1 MNKYLRL
8 AMQAAGITSAL
19 LFISL
24 FLMFVTLNLILG
36 CVTWDSS
43 LWTDQSSCITP
54 LQMVGYD

>member
-1 MNKYLRL
+1 LRIAL
-8 AMQAAGITSAL
+8 QATGITSAL

-24 FLMFVTLNLILG
+24 FLMFVMLNLILG